1 MWRYAGGAQVA
12 DYDYHGRLA
21 RLLWEQQLMGPL
33 ARAHETAAESTAV
46 ASTNLRQ
53 RYLRAQE
60 FVIGLIGVAL
70 LRLSAADGLSAAD
83 RSRLAD
89 PLLQQ
94 LQEFMWQ
101 MDGTPFS
108 DDGWEVLEPRAGY
121 GRWAASYDLASAAL
135 VAVEEPSVLT
145 LLDNLPTGPVVDA
158 ACGTGR
164 YAAHLA
170 AQGRDV
176 VGIDIAAEMLA
187 IAEARVPTGRFAV
200 GDLCALP
207 LATASMDGA
216 VSGLALAHVSDL
228 RSAARE
234 LARVVR
240 AGGRAVLSVP
250 HPMVVALLDFKAAIP
265 PSEAEERR
273 AYIRQHAHAVSDYLA
288 AFVDGG
294 WWALRH
300 CVEPQISPTAAAE
313 LRPGFAEI
321 MQIALVGLPA
331 VLVLELERCPKAVA

>member
-1 MWRYAGGAQVA
+1 MA

-21 RLLWEQQLMGPL
+21 RLLWERQLTGPL
-33 ARAHETAAESTAV
+33 TKANRMAAEPTAT

-53 RYLRAQE
+53 RYLRAEE

-83 RSRLAD
+83 RTRLAD

-94 LQEFMWQ
+94 LQEFMLQ
-101 MDGTPFS
+101 MDGRPFS
-108 DDGWEVLEPRAGY
+108 DHGWEVLDARAGY

-145 LLDNLPTGPVVDA
+145 LLDNLPAGLVVDA

-170 AQGRDV
+170 ARGRDI
-176 VGIDIAAEMLA
+176 VGVDIAAEMLA
-187 IAEARVPTGRFAV
+187 IAEARVPTGRFVV

-207 LATASMDGA
+207 LATASVAGA

-228 RSAARE
+228 ESAARE

-250 HPMVVALLDFKAAIP
+250 HPLVVALLDFKAAIP
-265 PSEAEERR
+265 PSQADERR
-273 AYIRQHAHAVSDYLA
+273 AYIRQHAHAVSDYLD
-288 AFVDGG
+288 AFVGAG
-294 WWALRH
+294 WWELRR
-300 CVEPQISPTAAAE
+300 CVEPQISSTAAAA

-331 VLVLELERCPKAVA
+331 VLVLELERCPKAMV

>member
-1 MWRYAGGAQVA
+1 VAG
-12 DYDYHGRLA
+12 YDDHGRLA
-21 RLLWEQQLMGPL
+21 RLLREQQLADPPAKAGRTMAEP
-33 ARAHETAAESTAV
+33 TAP
-46 ASTNLRQ
+46 ASTRLRQ
-53 RYLRAQE
+53 RYLRAEE

-70 LRLSAADGLSAAD
+70 LRLSATDGLSAAD

-101 MDGTPFS
+101 RDGSPFS

-135 VAVEEPSVLT
+135 VAVEEPSVLA
-145 LLDNLPTGPVVDA
+145 LLDNLPAGPVVDA

-170 AQGRDV
+170 ARGRDV
-176 VGIDIAAEMLA
+176 VGVDIAAEMLA
-187 IAEARVPTGRFAV
+187 IAEARVPTGRFVV

-207 LATASMDGA
+207 LATASMTGA
-216 VSGLALAHVSDL
+216 VSGLALAHVSNL
-228 RSAARE
+228 EAAAGE

-250 HPMVVALLDFKAAIP
+250 HPLVVALLDFKAAIP
-265 PSEAEERR
+265 PSHADERR
-273 AYIRQHAHAVSDYLA
+273 SYIRQHAHAVSDYLA
-288 AFVDGG
+288 AFVEGG
-294 WWALRH
+294 WWELRH
-300 CVEPQISPTAAAE
+300 CVEPQISSTAAAA

-331 VLVLELERCPKAVA
+331 VLVLELERCPKAVV

>member
-1 MWRYAGGAQVA
+1 VT

-21 RLLWEQQLMGPL
+21 RLLWEEHLTRPL
-33 ARAHETAAESTAV
+33 PKANRTAV
-46 ASTNLRQ
+46 EPTTAASTNLRK
-53 RYLRAQE
+53 RYLRAEE

-70 LRLSAADGLSAAD
+70 LRLSATDGLSATD

-94 LQEFMWQ
+94 LREFMWQ
-101 MDGTPFS
+101 MDGRPFS
-108 DDGWEVLEPRAGY
+108 NDGWEVLESRAGY

-135 VAVEEPSVLT
+135 VAVEEPSVLA
-145 LLDNLPTGPVVDA
+145 LLANLPAGLVVDA

-176 VGIDIAAEMLA
+176 VGVDIAAEMLA
-187 IAEARVPTGRFAV
+187 IAEARVPTGHFLV

-207 LATASMDGA
+207 LATASMAGA
-216 VSGLALAHVSDL
+216 VSGLALAHVDDL
-228 RSAARE
+228 ASAARE

-250 HPMVVALLDFKAAIP
+250 HPLVVALLDFKAAIP
-265 PSEAEERR
+265 PGQADERR

-288 AFVDGG
+288 AFVGAG
-294 WWALRH
+294 WWELRH
-300 CVEPQISPTAAAE
+300 CVEPQISSTAAAA

-331 VLVLELERCPKAVA
+331 VLVLELERCSKAVG

>member
-1 MWRYAGGAQVA
+1 MA

-21 RLLWEQQLMGPL
+21 RLLWERQLTGPL
-33 ARAHETAAESTAV
+33 TKANRMAAEPTAT

-53 RYLRAQE
+53 RYLRAEE

-83 RSRLAD
+83 RTRLAD

-94 LQEFMWQ
+94 LQEFMLQ
-101 MDGTPFS
+101 MDGRPFS
-108 DDGWEVLEPRAGY
+108 DHGWEVLDARAGY

-145 LLDNLPTGPVVDA
+145 LLDNLPAGLVVDA

-170 AQGRDV
+170 ARGRDI
-176 VGIDIAAEMLA
+176 VGVDIAAEMLA
-187 IAEARVPTGRFAV
+187 IAEARVPTGRFVV

-207 LATASMDGA
+207 LATASVAGA
-216 VSGLALAHVSDL
+216 VCGLALAHVSDL
-228 RSAARE
+228 ESVARE

-250 HPMVVALLDFKAAIP
+250 HPLVVALLDFKAAIP
-265 PSEAEERR
+265 PSQADERR
-273 AYIRQHAHAVSDYLA
+273 AYIRQHAHAVSDYLD
-288 AFVDGG
+288 AFVGAG
-294 WWALRH
+294 WWELRR
-300 CVEPQISPTAAAE
+300 CVEPQISSTAAAA

-331 VLVLELERCPKAVA
+331 VLVLELERCPKAMV